1 MNRKAAWIAATVL
14 LMLTAVLVG
23 PSVSAPE
30 PSQAAIEWELE
41 FEHAAPKPILV
52 KVPGKVEPELYWF
65 MPYKVINRTGEDRFF
80 VPDIVLYTSTG
91 QILRSNQ
98 DVNLAVYEYIKQTL
112 NEPLLRDNAAMTGKL
127 LQGADNAKTGVA
139 IFKDFD
145 PEAAAF
151 DVFVGGLSGEYATV
165 ELPTPIEVTQV
176 DLDGEQNVV
185 TKSRIVLSKTL
196 KLSYGLRTEARARMS
211 AKPELN
217 EKVWVMR

>member
-41 FEHAAPKPILV
+41 FEHAAPTPILV
-52 KVPGKVEPELYWF
+52 EVPGRVEPELYWF
-65 MPYKVINRTGEDRFF
+65 MPYKVSNRTGEDRFF

-91 QILRSNQ
+91 QILRSNEN
-98 DVNLAVYEYIKQTL
+98 VNLAAYEYIKQVL
-112 NEPLLRDNAAMTGKL
+112 NEPLLRDNAGMTGKM
-127 LQGADNAKTGVA
+127 LQGADNAKLGVA

-145 PEAAAF
+145 PEASDF
-151 DVFVGGLSGEYATV
+151 DIFVGGLSGEYATV

-176 DLDGEQNVV
+176 DLDGEQKIV

-196 KLSYGLRTEARARMS
+196 KLSYSLRTEARARMS